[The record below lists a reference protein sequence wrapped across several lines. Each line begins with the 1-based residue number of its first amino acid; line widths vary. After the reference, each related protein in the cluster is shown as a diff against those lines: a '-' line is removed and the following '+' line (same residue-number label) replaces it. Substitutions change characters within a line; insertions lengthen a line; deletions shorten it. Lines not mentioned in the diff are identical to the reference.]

1 MSSSGLYGHWT
12 HMAYTPREI
21 CKIKLHLK
29 KRGQVS
35 CDRFM
40 LYHINYS
47 LFYMINLPVSLS
59 MQKRD
64 PLILVILFCI
74 CGGVPFFHAG
84 SREQSGTKVRRQAC
98 GKHLHL
104 LSHPQPQLSLFIHH
118 KALNY
123 FNIFLLGKISWPLSR
138 LLYILSPVLTL
149 LLVNKRHL
157 LWASQDSVGFLPPY
171 SKPHDNFPTV

>member
-1 MSSSGLYGHWT
+1 MWQVHVVSYKLLTFLYDKPSSVFKY
-12 HMAYTPREI
+12 A
-21 CKIKLHLK
+21 K
-29 KRGQVS
+29 KRS
-35 CDRFM
+35 FNFSYFI
-40 LYHINYS
+40 LY
-47 LFYMINLPVSLS
+47 LW
-59 MQKRD
+59 
-64 PLILVILFCI
+64 
-74 CGGVPFFHAG
+74 GGVPFFHAG